1 MNAAVV
7 LEWYALYWLSP
18 IILEVRVL
26 EQKRDAV
33 VIDSEESAM
42 SYYRLRQQIAKL
54 AKEMHRFIV
63 RPKYLLPFLQPGR
76 LIQASY

>member
-7 LEWYALYWLSP
+7 LEWYALYCLSP

-76 LIQASY
+76 LIQASF

>member
-42 SYYRLRQQIAKL
+42 SYYCLRQQIAKL